1 MFNMNEKY
9 LDKQLKYNKHR
20 VKQLDY
26 VKSKTVETYQLQE
39 WDKFVEWFNYYQSE
53 NINTNLPK
61 QKMRY
66 NDWSKNL

>member
-53 NINTNLPK
+53 NTNSNLPK
-61 QKMRY
+61 
-66 NDWSKNL
+66 